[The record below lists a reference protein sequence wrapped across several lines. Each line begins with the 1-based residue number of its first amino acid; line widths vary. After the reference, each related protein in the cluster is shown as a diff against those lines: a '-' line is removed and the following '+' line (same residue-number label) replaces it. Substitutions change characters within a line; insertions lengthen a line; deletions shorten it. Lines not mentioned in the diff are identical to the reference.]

1 MKNAYLQSD
10 SADSQD
16 KDLGPNWAQFRGGDG
31 RDLRDVGSK
40 PRPNVWWDPIREAQA
55 CVKEVE

>member
-16 KDLGPNWAQFRGGDG
+16 KDLGPNWTQFRGGDG
-31 RDLRDVGSK
+31 RDLRDGGSK
-40 PRPNVWWDPIREAQA
+40 LRPNVWWDPIREAQA
-55 CVKEVE
+55 CVKAVE